1 MDKPKSNNMQI
12 LDENQTK
19 HFKAGQQNIC
29 AALAG
34 ATLSSAVLL
43 NGAGFLF
50 FGAGYLIF
58 CVEGHG

>member
-1 MDKPKSNNMQI
+1 MERSINRNMQD
-12 LDENQTK
+12 LDENQLK
-19 HFKAGQQNIC
+19 CFKGGNQNIC